1 MTDKLPVIIGL
12 PMLVVV
18 FMGICLFSFSGIAYS
33 TARSSLRISETMA
46 QRAQDYQEACNE
58 AERTLSA
65 IEEIPLE
72 ESTYQFPFGVNME
85 NLVVTIVPDE
95 TGEDYKIVKWQ
106 VNETASWEAPE
117 AEDEADTSGPQ
128 GPVGPDT
135 P

>member
-1 MTDKLPVIIGL
+1 MTDKSPVIIGL

-46 QRAQDYQEACNE
+46 QRAQDYQSACNE
-58 AERTLSA
+58 AERTLA
-65 IEEIPLE
+65 ALEKVPKEEC
-72 ESTYQFPFGVNME
+72 TYQFPFGVNME
-85 NLVVTIVPDE
+85 NLVVTIIPDE
-95 TGEDYKIVKWQ
+95 LEESYRITKWQ

-117 AEDEADTSGPQ
+117 AEEDSGPQ
-128 GPVGPDT
+128 GPMGPEE